1 MSDRRVLEHFML
13 DARCM
18 DNKNVYDM
26 TLLDFYRQY
35 PDEASCEAALC
46 KVLYYAKC
54 HILAADY

>member
-1 MSDRRVLEHFML
+1 
-13 DARCM
+13 M